1 MLANSHSSVQ
11 KLHKKYVG
19 ERIRDLFFTDKW
31 EQIQEE
37 SIWAIS
43 LPPPFSI
50 KLWSDVMAIIFH
62 HSIISMNKKSQ
73 HT

>member
-19 ERIRDLFFTDKW
+19 ERIRGLFFADKW

-37 SIWAIS
+37 SI
-43 LPPPFSI
+43 
-50 KLWSDVMAIIFH
+50 
-62 HSIISMNKKSQ
+62 
-73 HT
+73 

>member
-37 SIWAIS
+37 SI
-43 LPPPFSI
+43 
-50 KLWSDVMAIIFH
+50 
-62 HSIISMNKKSQ
+62 
-73 HT
+73 